1 MEKKNTFNIV
11 TYNMLGK
18 VQLWGCK
25 LEFFYK
31 CTKTFSSI
39 LILVSDIHS
48 KQKLVFILI
57 IKNTIYGNI
66 PKHTKDLN

>member
-18 VQLWGCK
+18 VQLWVCK
-25 LEFFYK
+25 LDFFLYLYK
-31 CTKTFSSI
+31 DFFST
-39 LILVSDIHS
+39 LILVSDVHS
-48 KQKLVFILI
+48 KQKLVFILV